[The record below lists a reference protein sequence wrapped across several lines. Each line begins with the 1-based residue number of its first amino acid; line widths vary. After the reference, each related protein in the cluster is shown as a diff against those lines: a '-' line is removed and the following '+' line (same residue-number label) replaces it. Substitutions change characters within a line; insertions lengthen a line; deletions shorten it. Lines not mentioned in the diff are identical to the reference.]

1 MARRGRRYAREF
13 LLEVLFEAASRHTDR
28 LELLYVRGEE
38 VGIGEEE
45 MEYAGWLCSAV
56 SERVTQIDTKISAA
70 APQWPLNQLSKVDLS
85 ILRLATAELMLE
97 CAPVAVV
104 IDEAVRLAKRYGGE
118 NTGSFVN
125 GALGTI
131 VRSMDA
137 PVGASQSK

>member
-1 MARRGRRYAREF
+1 M
-13 LLEVLFEAASRHTDR
+13 
-28 LELLYVRGEE
+28 RGEE

>member
-1 MARRGRRYAREF
+1 
-13 LLEVLFEAASRHTDR
+13 LLGVRAEEA
-28 LELLYVRGEE
+28 
-38 VGIGEEE
+38 GIGDEE
-45 MEYAGWLCSAV
+45 MDYAEQLCMAV
-56 SERVTQIDTKISAA
+56 SERMTQIDARIASA

-97 CAPVAVV
+97 CAPLAVV

-118 NTGSFVN
+118 NAGSFVN

-137 PVGASQSK
+137 PVGASEAK